1 MQLDDGRD
9 TLIGNLG
16 SEWRINKDGRKSYSD
31 VELGLKRQKKD
42 ETAL

>member
-16 SEWRINKDGRKSYSD
+16 RERGINKDGRKSYSD
-31 VELGLKRQKKD
+31 VELGLKRQNKD
-42 ETAL
+42 ETTL